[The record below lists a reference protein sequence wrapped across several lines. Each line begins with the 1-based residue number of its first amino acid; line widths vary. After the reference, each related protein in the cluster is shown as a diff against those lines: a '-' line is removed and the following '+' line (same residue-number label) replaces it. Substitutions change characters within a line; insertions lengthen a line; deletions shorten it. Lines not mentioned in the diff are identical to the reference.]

1 MADGLHFD
9 DGLLEWAETFGATPV
24 DAADDLLF
32 TATSL
37 LEDSS
42 LNMAH
47 TSAAPRY
54 PDVARFL
61 APPAPAAK
69 DASLFADPA
78 LAPAAPYSRALCGS
92 PDAVGSG
99 EETQMWSIAEDKLAE
114 STAVSVDGS
123 PALSP
128 AGAKK
133 RPPVSF
139 RRSTLPARQA
149 RELSACGSRRGRPA
163 RAT

>member
-54 PDVARFL
+54 PDAEGSSTVVRRRRVL
-61 APPAPAAK
+61 LPPTAPTS
-69 DASLFADPA
+69 SL
-78 LAPAAPYSRALCGS
+78 LAPASS
-92 PDAVGSG
+92 S
-99 EETQMWSIAEDKLAE
+99 
-114 STAVSVDGS
+114 STSS
-123 PALSP
+123 
-128 AGAKK
+128 
-133 RPPVSF
+133 
-139 RRSTLPARQA
+139 
-149 RELSACGSRRGRPA
+149 
-163 RAT
+163 